1 MKKLVRKMHSG
12 VVPMYFNLDFVFK
25 LNKRDWDGLQEVFN
39 ELEAYEAT
47 NHTPEE
53 CAAAFEELAAYRAAE
68 QDGTLLRMP
77 CKQYT
82 TIYYIL
88 DKTVYVGWYL
98 AKAGQTTSLILQD
111 RIEMGVCWCNDDS
124 WFFTSE
130 EAEITLKEQE
140 GQKCLK

>member
-1 MKKLVRKMHSG
+1 MERLTNRIGEYV
-12 VVPMYFNLDFVFK
+12 YYAN
-25 LNKRDWDGLQEVFN
+25 WDYSKNIPAEYSPNDVGRILKA
-39 ELEAYEAT
+39 LCAYEST

-140 GQKCLK
+140 AVNV